1 MSRNTVHNWLN
12 AHDLAAKARDK
23 DQGFALDAYTRVR
36 VSHDK
41 HGYRPHA
48 GVAPSAA
55 TYAIAHHRTEIAY
68 YYPNGDVGINLHGWD
83 TVTTKRRIYHHTPC
97 RAFSNRG
104 VTWLVGNNIAV
115 PMECSQEYII
125 RRRNC
130 IIDPSGFE
138 IRNTV
143 KSAAPRALP
152 KSRNPAAT
160 PIRGDLLRD
169 PQGTHWLVARDGR
182 HGKLRLHEYLGD
194 FPAHR
199 SYSALADRTIDLD
212 PLFLLCAD
220 GWTAVTRFDLKKE
233 VSRGE

>member
-1 MSRNTVHNWLN
+1 MSRKQVNSWWN

-23 DQGFALDAYTRVR
+23 DEGFALDAYTRVR

-41 HGYRPHA
+41 HGYRPHG
-48 GVAPSAA
+48 GVAPSEA
-55 TYAIAHHRTEIAY
+55 TYAIVHHRTEIAY

-83 TVTTKRRIYHHTPC
+83 TVTTKRRIYYHTPT

-104 VTWLVGNNIAV
+104 ATWLVWNGLAV
-115 PMECSQEYII
+115 PMECGQENIL
-125 RRRNC
+125 RGKV
-130 IIDPSGFE
+130 IIDPSGCE
-138 IRNTV
+138 IRNTG

-199 SYSALADRTIDLD
+199 SYSVLADRTIDIN
-212 PLFLLCAD
+212 PLFLLAVD
-220 GWTAVTRFDLKKE
+220 GWTAVTRFELKKD
-233 VSRGE
+233 VARGE